1 MSIGENH
8 SLSGE
13 LVDVRGFDLTVFRI
27 ETLHISIAQVVTHDE
42 DDIGAALT
50 EAYRMQGSQVA
61 GNQTGSMSRFSWVSM
76 LGDET
81 NLQLLDHGLR

>member
-27 ETLHISIAQVVTHDE
+27 ETLHISIAQVVAHDE
-42 DDIGAALT
+42 DDIGSALT
-50 EAYRMQGSQVA
+50 EAYRGCKA
-61 GNQTGSMSRFSWVSM
+61 AN
-76 LGDET
+76 
-81 NLQLLDHGLR
+81 